1 MNIMKEREI
10 FMSNVKT
17 RNQEIID
24 SAMEDCDREFADEYR
39 GFLNNYFDTMSEFE
53 FCEYLLDKTIS
64 KYC

>member
-1 MNIMKEREI
+1 MNIMREREI
-10 FMSNVKT
+10 FMSNVKA

-24 SAMEDCDREFADEYR
+24 SVMEDCDSEFADEYR

-53 FCEYLLDKTIS
+53 FCEHLLDKTIS